1 MSFQSDDCIRTV
13 RPVYQGLISQLDH
26 HLGRLFDAMAA
37 SGQLE
42 RTLIVFCSDHGDF
55 LGDHWLG
62 EKELFYDTVQ
72 RVPLIV
78 VDPRR
83 EADATRGTVE
93 SRFVECVDVVPT
105 LLDALGIEAAE
116 HRHRIEGR
124 SLQPLLHKVPPTTPW
139 REFVFS
145 ELDYSFRQARLI
157 LRKDVHQ
164 CRAFSL
170 RDARW
175 RYVYW
180 VDEPEQ
186 LFDLQADP
194 QEFND
199 LGRDSASRRRARR
212 DARQAVG
219 LSGAAAPPHHADRR
233 AGRCRHPLVQ
243 EGGRVLRPV
252 VTP

>member
-1 MSFQSDDCIRTV
+1 MLHLSYVKPHWPYMAPAPYHAMYTPEQCLPVVRRDEERRLNTRSLAAYRQQEECVSFQSDECIRTV
-13 RPVYQGLISQLDH
+13 RPVYQGLVSQLDH

-42 RTLIVFCSDHGDF
+42 RTFIVFCSDHGDF

-116 HRHRIEGR
+116 HRHRSRVAACSRCCTRCHPRHRGA
-124 SLQPLLHKVPPTTPW
+124 S
-139 REFVFS
+139 S
-145 ELDYSFRQARLI
+145 S
-157 LRKDVHQ
+157 
-164 CRAFSL
+164 
-170 RDARW
+170 
-175 RYVYW
+175 
-180 VDEPEQ
+180 
-186 LFDLQADP
+186 
-194 QEFND
+194 
-199 LGRDSASRRRARR
+199 SASSTTASARRA
-212 DARQAVG
+212 
-219 LSGAAAPPHHADRR
+219 
-233 AGRCRHPLVQ
+233 
-243 EGGRVLRPV
+243 
-252 VTP
+252 

>member
-1 MSFQSDDCIRTV
+1 
-13 RPVYQGLISQLDH
+13 
-26 HLGRLFDAMAA
+26 MAA

-42 RTLIVFCSDHGDF
+42 RTFIVFCSDHGDF

-72 RVPLIV
+72 RVPFIV

-83 EADATRGTVE
+83 EADVTRGTVE

-124 SLQPLLHKVPPTTPW
+124 SLQPLLHKVPPTAPW

-199 LGRDSASRRRARR
+199 LGRDPANAAVRAAMRDKLVAFLARR
-212 DARQAVG
+212 HHRTTLTDAQV
-219 LSGAAAPPHHADRR
+219 AAGTHSYKK
-233 AGRCRHPLVQ
+233 AGVFFGQ
-243 EGGRVLRPV
+243 W
-252 VTP
+252 

>member
-1 MSFQSDDCIRTV
+1 
-13 RPVYQGLISQLDH
+13 VYQGLISQLDH

-37 SGQLE
+37 NGLLE
-42 RTLIVFCSDHGDF
+42 RTLIVLCSDHGDF

-72 RVPLIV
+72 RVPFIV
-78 VDPRR
+78 ADPRR
-83 EADATRGTVE
+83 AADATRGTVE

-105 LLDALGIEAAE
+105 LLDALGIDTAE
-116 HRHRIEGR
+116 HGHRIEGR
-124 SLQPLLHKVPPTTPW
+124 SLQPLLHQQPLTVPW
-139 REFVFS
+139 RDYVFS

-180 VDEPEQ
+180 LDEPEQ

-199 LGRDSASRRRARR
+199 LGRDASSAAVRAEQRGRLADFLARRRHRTTLT
-212 DARQAVG
+212 DAQI
-219 LSGAAAPPHHADRR
+219 AAGTASHKK
-233 AGRCRHPLVQ
+233 AGVFFGQ
-243 EGGRVLRPV
+243 W
-252 VTP
+252 